1 MNTGK
6 PSADPERWRKV
17 EGVFF
22 AALDRSPES
31 RKDFLDGACTGDAD
45 LRQEVE
51 SLLEKADRSG
61 SFLKQSPMDSASAL
75 ILPGTT
81 LGAYQIVALLGKGGM
96 GEVYRAHD
104 PKLNRDVAIKVLPAA
119 LASDSGYAARFQREA
134 QTLAALNHP
143 NIAVIHG
150 LEDHAIVME
159 LVEGPTLADRIA
171 KGPMQLDEAL
181 PIARQIAEALE
192 AAHEKGIVH
201 RDLKPG
207 NVKIAPGGVVK
218 VLDFGL
224 AKTAAPAAGDVS
236 HVATLTRATE
246 PGLILGTPAYMS
258 PEQAR
263 GEQVDKRTDIWA
275 FGCVVYEMLTGQRA
289 FPGQTVSD
297 TLATV
302 LAKEPHLD
310 KAPAKAERLLRTC
323 LEKDPKLRLQAMGD
337 WRLLLED
344 VAPPGKAASNR
355 IAWAAA
361 AVLGLALA
369 AVSFVYFRRVP
380 VPAQQVRFQ
389 IYAPEQAK
397 FGNAFSLSPDGRQL
411 AFAATNAK
419 GESMLWIR
427 PLDALDARPLRG
439 TEGAA
444 YLPFWSSDSRH
455 LAFATGGKLERID
468 VSGGPP
474 QELCD
479 APIIVTGGSWS
490 PTGTI
495 LFASNSGHPIFKVP
509 ATGGAAV
516 PITKLAPGDAYHV
529 TPQFLPDGHHFIYV
543 RLSKTAVQGVYVGS
557 IDAKPEEQDSRLV
570 VSADSA
576 RYTEAPQGGQYFLFL
591 RAQTLMAQPFD
602 VGTRSLR
609 GEPVAIAEPVGLFAT
624 RGYFSVSANGV
635 LAYRQGAS
643 EINRLT
649 WFDRTGKAI
658 GNVAEPGRFEDLA
671 LSPDGSRLAA
681 QRPAASAIFDIWLMD
696 LARATS
702 TRFTFGPGLHVN
714 PVWSPDGKRIA
725 YALERN
731 DGADV
736 LEKDSN
742 GAGSE
747 EALFH
752 YNDNA
757 FPQDWSSDGH
767 SLLLAL
773 RGPRTGDDLWVLP
786 LTGARQPAPFLQTP
800 FNESQAQFAPDGRWV
815 AYMSDISGQSEIY
828 VRPFPAARGNGGQ
841 WLISTGGGF
850 QPRWRGDGKEL
861 YYLSGPRIMSVDI
874 ITAPNFKASVPKVLF
889 EVPIWVSTVPTA
901 SSHTWVA
908 SPDGKRFLI
917 NVDMSA
923 NRAQPITVVLNWA
936 AALKK

>member
-1 MNTGK
+1 MQ
-6 PSADPERWRKV
+6 PERWRQV
-17 EGVFF
+17 EEIYH
-22 AALDRSPES
+22 AALEQEPAGRSA
-31 RKDFLDGACTGDAD
+31 FLAEACHSDAD
-45 LRQEVE
+45 LRREVE
-51 SLLEKADRSG
+51 ELLAQQGSLFDRSAWERLDLKPG
-61 SFLKQSPMDSASAL
+61 SRLA
-75 ILPGTT
+75 
-81 LGAYQIVALLGKGGM
+81 AYEIVAKLGQGGM
-96 GEVYRAHD
+96 GVVYRARD
-104 PKLNRDVAIKVLPAA
+104 TKLNRTVAIKVLPALLA
-119 LASDSGYAARFQREA
+119 QDPGRLARFEREAKVLAS
-134 QTLAALNHP
+134 LNHP
-143 NIAVIHG
+143 NIAQIYAV
-150 LEDHAIVME
+150 EDRAIVME
-159 LVEGPTLADRIA
+159 LVEGPTLADRVA
-171 KGPMQLDEAL
+171 KAPMPLEEAL
-181 PIARQIAEALE
+181 RIAHQIADALE
-192 AAHEKGIVH
+192 AAHEKGITH

-207 NVKIAPGGVVK
+207 NVKITPEGVVK

-224 AKTAAPAAGDVS
+224 AKTAEADAPQS
-236 HVATLTRATE
+236 HVTE

-263 GEQVDKRTDIWA
+263 GQTVDRRTDIWA
-275 FGCVVYEMLTGQRA
+275 FGCVLYEMLTGQRA
-289 FPGQTVSD
+289 FTGQTVSD

-302 LAKEPHLD
+302 LAREPDID
-310 KAPAKAERLLRTC
+310 KVPAKARRLVRTC
-323 LEKDPKLRLQAMGD
+323 LEKDPKQRLQAIGD
-337 WRLLLED
+337 WRLLLENP
-344 VAPPGKAASNR
+344 APPAKTAGNR
-355 IAWAAA
+355 LAWAAVA
-361 AVLGLALA
+361 ILVMALA
-369 AVSFVYFRRVP
+369 AAGFVRFRRVP
-380 VPAQQVRFQ
+380 PPAQQIRFQ

-397 FGNAFSLSPDGRQL
+397 FGISFSLSPDGRQL
-411 AFAATNAK
+411 AFAATNPK

-444 YLPFWSSDSRH
+444 YLPFWSPDSHH
-455 LAFATGGKLERID
+455 LAFATGGKLKRID

-490 PTGTI
+490 RTGII

-509 ATGGAAV
+509 ASGGAAV
-516 PITKLAPGDAYHV
+516 PVTKLAPGDAYHIA
-529 TPQFLPDGHHFIYV
+529 PQFLPDGHHFIYA

-570 VSADSA
+570 VSADSV
-576 RYTEAPQGGQYFLFL
+576 RYTETPQAGGGYFLFL

-602 VGTRSLR
+602 VDTRSLK

-624 RGYFSVSANGV
+624 RGYFSVSNNGV

-681 QRPAASAIFDIWLMD
+681 QRPGVSAIFDLWLMD
-696 LARATS
+696 LARATN
-702 TRFTFGPGLHVN
+702 TRFTFGPALHVN

-731 DGADV
+731 DGADI
-736 LEKDSN
+736 LEKDSS
-742 GAGSE
+742 GAGAE

-757 FPQDWSSDGH
+757 FPQDWSSDGR

-773 RGPRTGDDLWVLP
+773 RGPRTGDDLWMLP

-815 AYMSDISGQSEIY
+815 AYMSDISGQPEIY

-861 YYLSGPRIMSVDI
+861 YYLSGPRIMTVDI
-874 ITAPNFKASVPKVLF
+874 ATAPNFKASVPKVLF

-908 SPDGKRFLI
+908 SSDGKRFLI

-923 NRAQPITVVLNWA
+923 NRTQPITVVLNWT